1 TPGLEVYGNEE
12 RVHAGNLKKGPWQ
25 AVTIKV
31 HSLAEVQ
38 TPGFEMFLKEAVASF
53 EANVKRMQTKPE
65 DLMPWKLNGEK
76 WHLGEKGFPPGRKL
90 RWDRAA
96 LPRLLQVI
104 KEVDPALEVQWANRD
119 SVSFK
124 VPDAGRSWAHLR
136 TKDSDSL
143 KARFLGKKGQFN
155 L

>member
-1 TPGLEVYGNEE
+1 
-12 RVHAGNLKKGPWQ
+12 
-25 AVTIKV
+25 
-31 HSLAEVQ
+31 
-38 TPGFEMFLKEAVASF
+38 
-53 EANVKRMQTKPE
+53 
-65 DLMPWKLNGEK
+65 
-76 WHLGEKGFPPGRKL
+76 FPPGRKL

-155 L
+155 LAQVDGLAASATISGHRDEGDVLELVFTSLDQIQPARLKALLAEHLRGFREVMSGRAAKKESA